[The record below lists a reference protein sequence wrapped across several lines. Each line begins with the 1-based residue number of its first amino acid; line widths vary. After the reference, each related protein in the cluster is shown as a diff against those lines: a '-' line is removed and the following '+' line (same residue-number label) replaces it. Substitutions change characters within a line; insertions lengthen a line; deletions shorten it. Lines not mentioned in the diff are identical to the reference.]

1 MFGFQAVN
9 TLLED
14 NFVTAVA
21 VGIVAVDTGWTFRRN
36 HQIHLD
42 SAPFH
47 SRHIVV
53 AVVTAVDTGSD
64 MVGIVAEA
72 SVAVVVVDD
81 SYRRNRLASHH

>member
-42 SAPFH
+42 SAPCH
-47 SRHIVV
+47 SRRIVVAAVGTGSDMVGKSAEAFV
-53 AVVTAVDTGSD
+53 AVVTAVRNPQRIA
-64 MVGIVAEA
+64 VLEA
-72 SVAVVVVDD
+72 
-81 SYRRNRLASHH
+81 